1 MKKITKTEVKRIM
14 KKEGN
19 IRVGLLPCKMSPN
32 GVWMTPTWLTISSVE
47 ELDKWTNEYSYYNCN
62 AETGKRVSYYLDTDL
77 EPSKSQCV
85 ACSGTGI
92 YQGDDC
98 PFCNGIGIK

>member
-32 GVWMTPTWLTISSVE
+32 GVWMSPTWLTISSVE
-47 ELDKWTNEYSYYNCN
+47 ELDKWINEYSYYNCN